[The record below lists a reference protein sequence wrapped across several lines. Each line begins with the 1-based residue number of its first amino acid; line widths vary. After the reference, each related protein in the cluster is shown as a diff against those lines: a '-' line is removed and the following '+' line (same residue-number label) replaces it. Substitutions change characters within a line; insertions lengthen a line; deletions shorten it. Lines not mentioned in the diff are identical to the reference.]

1 MIPPVTRRILQGALV
16 LAAAAALFPAAGGAA
31 GTPTIT
37 AAATKSEIQFE
48 KTSKISGTYTID
60 GTTPAAGQVVTLEA
74 NPYPYKGWSPVDT
87 TTADTA
93 GAYAFTIKGDR
104 NSRYRVTGAT
114 PPAQSPEVPITVDER
129 LSLKLHYIH
138 PGKVRVEVGSRHPS
152 DIDWGHKRAYW
163 FVAEDRSKQFHYVT
177 KSLTHQGHHGLT
189 RAYAT
194 FPIADAGRYRFY
206 ECIKVSNAEA
216 MGPSSAHRKCTKSDF
231 LRTYKSVY
239 KPQLTITSYQA
250 KDYAPAGFP
259 FPSRGRSAASYLSHR
274 AGYTGF
280 AVVDS
285 EGRLSGQDIH
295 RTFVSAS
302 VVKAMLLVAYLR
314 KLDAHHQSL
323 DSNSRSYLYPMIH
336 VSDNSAA
343 TEIWRRV
350 GDGRLYSLAHAAHMT
365 DFSIV
370 GIWARAQISAGDQ
383 ARFFWELNDLVP
395 HQFLHYARSLLAHIV
410 SYESWGIPHVAR
422 PHWRVLFKGGWRS
435 TGRGQLVHQVA
446 RLEHGAS
453 QTFAMAVMTDGDP
466 SMGYGITTIEGVTAR
481 LVGHHALRASTVQW
495 PGPGGG

>member
-194 FPIADAGRYRFY
+194 FPIADAGRYRFH

-231 LRTYKSVY
+231 LRTYKS
-239 KPQLTITSYQA
+239 
-250 KDYAPAGFP
+250 
-259 FPSRGRSAASYLSHR
+259 
-274 AGYTGF
+274 
-280 AVVDS
+280 
-285 EGRLSGQDIH
+285 
-295 RTFVSAS
+295 
-302 VVKAMLLVAYLR
+302 
-314 KLDAHHQSL
+314 
-323 DSNSRSYLYPMIH
+323 
-336 VSDNSAA
+336 AA
-343 TEIWRRV
+343 TAIWRRV

-481 LVGHHALRASTVQW
+481 LVGHHALRASTVRW

>member
-1 MIPPVTRRILQGALV
+1 VTTRILQGALAMV
-16 LAAAAALFPAAGGAA
+16 AAATLLAAPANAA

-37 AAATKSEIQFE
+37 ATAARSEIQFE
-48 KTSKISGTYTID
+48 KTTTISGTYTID
-60 GTTPAAGQVVTLEA
+60 GTTPAAGQVVTLEVD
-74 NPYPYKGWSPVDT
+74 PYPYKGWSPADT
-87 TTADTA
+87 TTTNTA
-93 GAYAFTIKGDR
+93 GAYTFTIKGDR

-114 PPAQSPEVPITVDER
+114 PLAQSAEVPITVDER
-129 LSLKLHYIH
+129 LDLKLHYVH
-138 PGKVRVEVGSRHPS
+138 PGKVSVEVASRHPS
-152 DIDWGHKRAYW
+152 DIDWGHKRIYW
-163 FVAEDRSKQFHYVT
+163 FVAEDRSKEFHYVT
-177 KSLTHQGHHGLT
+177 KSTSHQGHHGLT
-189 RAYAT
+189 RARAT

-206 ECIKVSNAEA
+206 ECIKVSDAGA
-216 MGPSSAHRKCTKSDF
+216 MGPSSAHRKCTKDDF
-231 LRTYKSVY
+231 RRSYKSIY
-239 KPQLTITSYQA
+239 KPQLTITAFQA

-259 FPSRGRSAASYLSHR
+259 FPSRVRSAASYLSQR
-274 AGYTGF
+274 AGYTAF

-285 EGRLSGQDIH
+285 QGRLSGQNIH

-314 KLDAHHQSL
+314 ELDAHHQPL

-370 GIWARAQISAGDQ
+370 GIWANAQISAADQ
-383 ARFFWELNDLVP
+383 ARFFWEINDLLP
-395 HQFLHYARSLLAHIV
+395 DQFRSYARSLLAHIV
-410 SYESWGIPHVAR
+410 DYESWGIPHVAR

-446 RLEHGAS
+446 RLEHGKS
-453 QTFAMAVMTDGDP
+453 ETFAMAVMTDGDP